1 MKQNYFLRS
10 LFILSLFIAFTSC
23 NDDEGYTP
31 VPEPPVQVSPVD
43 VNLANVP
50 YPTLSQYKFFT
61 GEMKNM
67 EPAYKVIP
75 YDLNSTLFTDYAHK
89 KRFVWMPENTSAT
102 YNGDANVLDF
112 PNGTVLIKNFYY
124 DNVQPSNTRKIIE
137 TRLMIMKDGHW
148 VFANYLWNDAQTE
161 ATLDMAGKNIELA
174 WTENG
179 MPINTTYRIPS
190 ANECFT
196 CHKAGENPTAIGP
209 KPQNINKAYA
219 YSTGSMNQLSRW
231 IQEGYLNTAPQN
243 ISSTVN
249 WTDTSKSLE
258 MRVRSYLDINCAH
271 CHTEGAHCD
280 YRPIRLAFTETA
292 NPENLGVC
300 VNPHE
305 FLAPGQQFIIER
317 GSAQRSVMYYRM
329 NSTDEAERMPLMGR
343 TVNHTEAL
351 QMMQEWISGLGEPC
365 PQ

>member
-10 LFILSLFIAFTSC
+10 LFILLLFTAFTSC

-61 GEMKNM
+61 GDMKNM

-89 KRFVWMPENTSAT
+89 KRFVWMPANTSAT

-124 DNVQPSNTRKIIE
+124 DNVQPENTRKIIE
-137 TRLMIMKDGHW
+137 TRLMIMKDGEW
-148 VFANYLWNDAQTE
+148 IFANYLWNDAQTE

-174 WTENG
+174 WIENG
-179 MPINTTYRIPS
+179 VPMNTIYRIPS
-190 ANECFT
+190 GNECFT
-196 CHKAGENPTAIGP
+196 CHKSDEVPSAIGP
-209 KPQNINKAYA
+209 KPQNLNKSYT
-219 YSTGSMNQLSRW
+219 YSNGSANQLSRW

-243 ISSTVN
+243 ITSTVD
-249 WTDTSKSLE
+249 WTDTSKSLD
-258 MRVRSYLDINCAH
+258 MRIRSYLDINCAH
-271 CHTEGAHCD
+271 CHKEGAHCD
-280 YRPIRLAFTETA
+280 YRPIRLAFNETTD
-292 NPENLGVC
+292 PVNLGVC
-300 VNPHE
+300 VE
-305 FLAPGQQFIIER
+305 FQQPVGQGQSHIIAR
-317 GSAQRSVMYYRM
+317 GVYQRSMMYYRM
-329 NSTDEAERMPLMGR
+329 NSVEDNERMPLMGR
-343 TVNHTEAL
+343 SVKHTEAL
-351 QMMQEWISGLGEPC
+351 AMMEQWISGLGEPC
-365 PQ
+365 P